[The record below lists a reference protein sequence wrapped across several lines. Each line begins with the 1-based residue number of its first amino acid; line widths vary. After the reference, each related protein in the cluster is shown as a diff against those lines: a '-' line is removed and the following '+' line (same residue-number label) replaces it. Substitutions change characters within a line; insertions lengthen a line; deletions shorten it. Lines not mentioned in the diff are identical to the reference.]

1 MNKATHEAIQ
11 HKHPMHWELDPDSVA
26 GRMRLIAITATYE
39 TGRCRTR
46 VLYRT
51 YTAATARLLT
61 DSIVAQGGVV
71 TGTSPEVL
79 QERWRESVAR
89 EESQRTYGRR
99 EVQP

>member
-11 HKHPMHWELDPDSVA
+11 HKHPMHWELNPDSVA
-26 GRMRLIAITATYE
+26 GRMRLIATTATYE

-51 YTAATARLLT
+51 YTAAAARLLT
-61 DSIVAQGGVV
+61 DSIVAQGGIVG
-71 TGTSPEVL
+71 GTSPEVL
-79 QERWRESVAR
+79 QERWRESMAR

>member
-26 GRMRLIAITATYE
+26 GRMRLIATTATYE

-51 YTAATARLLT
+51 YTAATAQLLT

-71 TGTSPEVL
+71 TGTSPEAL

-89 EESQRTYGRR
+89 EESQRAHGGYK
-99 EVQP
+99 VHP